1 MKDCC
6 KDGCKHTTEKSGVK
20 KWINY
25 IVYAIITLIVG
36 GALILQLFS

>member
-1 MKDCC
+1 MKECC
-6 KDGCKHTTEKSGVK
+6 KTGSEPERKKKGLQ

-25 IVYAIITLIVG
+25 IIYIILALIVG

>member
-6 KDGCKHTTEKSGVK
+6 KDGCKHPTEKSVGE

-25 IVYAIITLIVG
+25 IVYVIIILIVG
-36 GALILQLFS
+36 SALILQLFS

>member
-6 KDGCKHTTEKSGVK
+6 KDSCKQNTEKSVVK

-25 IVYAIITLIVG
+25 IVYAILILIVG